1 MTSMTALT
9 GISRLLMLLCCALL
23 FPLSAI
29 KAGEQP
35 IPIFDAHIHYNAD
48 VWEVLPP
55 ARVLEKLTEAGITR
69 ALVSATPTEGAET
82 LYRLAPERVIPLLRP
97 YASRSGRYTWFR
109 DETTPPYLR
118 ERLTRIP
125 YRGIGEF
132 HVFGDDARTTVVAE
146 VIRLAREHQ
155 LALHAHT
162 DRAGMTV
169 ILEQAPD
176 IPVIWAHAGF
186 DVPVAILRHLL
197 NEHGQLYLELS
208 FREGITRDGKLRPEW
223 EDLFTDFPQRCL
235 IGMDTYIPGRWAEL
249 VDLAEVARGW
259 LRQLPPAIAAGIA
272 FGNAERLFLAP
283 DRGPTPASGKDGS

>member
-1 MTSMTALT
+1 MTALT
-9 GISRLLMLLCCALL
+9 GKGRLLVLVCNALL
-23 FPLSAI
+23 LPLCAV

-48 VWEVLPP
+48 VWEALPP

-69 ALVSATPTEGAET
+69 ALVSATPTEGAER
-82 LYRLAPERVIPLLRP
+82 LYRLAPGRVIPVLRP
-97 YASRSGRYTWFR
+97 YANRSGRYTWFR
-109 DETTPPYLR
+109 DETTPGYVR
-118 ERLTRIP
+118 EHLARIP

-132 HVFGDDARTTVVAE
+132 HVYGDDARRAVVAE

-162 DRAGMTV
+162 DRAGMTA
-169 ILEQAPD
+169 ILEHAPD

-186 DVPVAILRHLL
+186 DVPVAILRRLL
-197 NEHGQLYLELS
+197 DEHGQLYLELS
-208 FREGITRDGKLRPEW
+208 FREGITRDGELRPEW
-223 EDLFTDFPQRCL
+223 EALFTDFPQRCL
-235 IGMDTYIPGRWAEL
+235 IGMDTYTPGRWAEL

-272 FGNAERLFLAP
+272 YGNAERVFLAP
-283 DRGPTPASGKDGS
+283 DRGQRPHSGKAAAE